1 MAGDST
7 REKADGEKLIA
18 SNPHVR
24 SDYFIDE
31 TVEAGM
37 VLTGTEIK
45 SLRATAPN
53 LRDAYVEVSGR
64 DGSMEAW
71 LVNVHI
77 GPYSH
82 GNIWNHEAAR
92 RRKLLLHRHQINKLY
107 GAIKMDG
114 RTVVPTRIYLKGG
127 KAKIELAL
135 ARGKKKHDKRHD
147 LKTRT
152 ARDEMDQAMKAK
164 RTTRGGRGDPE

>member
-7 REKADGEKLIA
+7 RQKIDGEKLIA
-18 SNPHVR
+18 SNPHVG

-31 TVEAGM
+31 IVEAGM

-45 SLRATAPN
+45 SLRAAAPN

-64 DGSMEAW
+64 AGSMEAW

-82 GNIWNHEAAR
+82 GNIWNHEANR
-92 RRKLLLHRHQINKLY
+92 RRKLLLHRHQIDKLF
-107 GAIKMDG
+107 GAIKMEG
-114 RTVVPTRIYLKGG
+114 RTVVPTRLYLKGG

-135 ARGKKKHDKRHD
+135 GRGKKKHDKRQD
-147 LKTRT
+147 LKARS
-152 ARDEMDQAMKAK
+152 ARDEMDQAMKASRTSGRK
-164 RTTRGGRGDPE
+164 RERD